1 MDYGT
6 MCEKVSRLRFSM
18 EKFLP
23 ARIAGHLVALSLLI
37 AFNLAVQPRMV
48 HAVQDGCPEIVRTEA
63 IFGEPFGVGM
73 VSFRLPFQQDDSFD
87 PNLIVRTGAVQVAEK
102 NHRIFY
108 PAEGR
113 PPAARFF
120 RKVFGQSKTP
130 AEEIISVWFL
140 FRGNAPLELSVW
152 GCEGIKVE
160 VTPVPGRQQKRE
172 RLLKQWWREFQ
183 AANFAN
189 NSEGDFPDLVNAY
202 LGEMLS
208 SRFLVDRPARRR
220 PVNDPFRKT
229 IELLTD
235 LDPLSSNL
243 IGEWFDGRQGFEPT
257 DQALP
262 PAIPWTPVIVNNL
275 PEEIPIEP
283 IAFKVPKD
291 CFYLRFGT
299 WDNQIWLKRLTE
311 EHGGDLSRMVRLRG
325 FRPKVQSK
333 FLTQLALE
341 SSQIDQWFGGNLI
354 SDVAVVGRDTYFET
368 GPSVGVMLQ
377 SKDTNALAARIEKR
391 RENFAA
397 ENKLNISILEIA
409 GQRVSFMGSPDNRF
423 RSFHVISGD
432 THLFTNSRTIAESF
446 LKCSEEKS
454 SLAETPEF
462 RYLRTQMPLEREDTI
477 FVYFSTEFF
486 RKLLEP
492 AYQIELYRRGQAIT
506 EMQVTQLAR
515 IAAANEGF
523 PNAPLEFLIGN
534 RFLPPVFA
542 TRPQGSAI
550 EVVDGVWLDRERG
563 QRGFFMPIADTQIDR
578 ISQSERDWYV
588 ERAKFFVENVRQLD
602 PMVAAIQRFQQNDKI
617 ERIVFDARLA
627 PFGQEKYGW
636 LTSSLGPPMEF
647 EVKGNEN
654 ELIRLQLSVK
664 GGVWN
669 RNVPKHQLF
678 AAIQGD
684 EQLNLN
690 LTPESF
696 FDSWKTLKEI
706 PGYLG
711 AWPRPGTLDWM
722 PKLGG
727 PPDAEG
733 FTYSRLLDLW
743 RLQFGDFSV
752 LSFEKDRLEGLRGKL
767 KVVASER
774 PAQMRVS
781 VGDFGQSQL
790 NGWANVVNYRR
801 AWETSIANAQL
812 LNLISEQFHI
822 QTEDSLAFAEQLL
835 DVQLTC
841 ALGGKYQL
849 QEIPGRKIWVSTAWP
864 DFSQPQIPSTYSAPF
879 LNWFRGLEA
888 ELMEVGNQYSL
899 HGYLDLERSAS
910 TGASLPSIDLFKGLQ
925 SLFPAKKEEKK

>member
-1 MDYGT
+1 
-6 MCEKVSRLRFSM
+6 M
-18 EKFLP
+18 EKS
-23 ARIAGHLVALSLLI
+23 ARALIANHLINLCLLI
-37 AFNLAVQPRMV
+37 IGSQSLHPVIA
-48 HAVQDGCPEIVRTEA
+48 HGHQDSCPEIVRSEA

-73 VSFRLPFQQDDSFD
+73 VSFRLPVQQNNSFD
-87 PNLIVRTGAVQVAEK
+87 PNLIVRTGAVQVSEK

-120 RKVFGQSKTP
+120 RKVFGQSKSP
-130 AEEIISVWFL
+130 AEEIISIWFL
-140 FRGNAPLELSVW
+140 FRGNEPLELSVW
-152 GCEGIKVE
+152 GCEGIRVS
-160 VTPVPGRQQKRE
+160 VVPESVRQQKRD

-183 AANFAN
+183 AANFAD

-220 PVNDPFRKT
+220 PVNDPLRKT

-243 IGEWFDGRQGFEPT
+243 IGEWFDGRQGFEVA
-257 DQALP
+257 DENLP
-262 PAIPWTPVIVNNL
+262 PTIPWTPVMVKNL

-283 IAFKVPKD
+283 IAFKVPQD

-325 FRPKVQSK
+325 FQPKVKSK
-333 FLTQLALE
+333 FLTQLCLE
-341 SSQIDQWFGGNLI
+341 SSQIDEWFGGNLI
-354 SDVAVVGRDTYFET
+354 ADVAVIGRDTYFET
-368 GPSVGVMLQ
+368 GPSVGVMLH
-377 SKDTNALAARIEKR
+377 SKDTKALAARIEKR
-391 RENFAA
+391 RQNFSV
-397 ENKLNISILEIA
+397 ENKLDIQNVEIA
-409 GQRVSFMGSPDNRF
+409 GQLVSFLSSPDNRF

-446 LKCSEEKS
+446 LKCSENKS
-454 SLAETPEF
+454 SLAESQEF
-462 RYLRTQMPLEREDTI
+462 RYLRIQMPLEREDTI

-515 IAAANEGF
+515 VAAANEGF

-534 RFLPPVFA
+534 RYLPSVFA
-542 TRPQGSAI
+542 TRPNGSAI
-550 EVVDGVWLDRERG
+550 EVVNGRWIDRARG
-563 QRGFFMPIADTQIDR
+563 QRGYFIPIADTQIDR
-578 ISQSERDWYV
+578 VSRSERDWYV
-588 ERAKFFVENVRQLD
+588 ERSKFFVQNVRQLD
-602 PMVAAIQRFQQNDKI
+602 PMVAAIQRYRQNDKI

-636 LTSSLGPPMEF
+636 LTSSLGPPMEN
-647 EVKGNEN
+647 EVIGNEN
-654 ELIRLQLSVK
+654 ELIRIQLSVK

-669 RNVPKHQLF
+669 RNVPQHQLF

-684 EQLNLN
+684 EKLNLK

-696 FDSWKTLKEI
+696 FDSWKTLKEV

-727 PPDAEG
+727 PPDTEG
-733 FTYSRLLDLW
+733 FTYSRLFDLW
-743 RLQFGDFSV
+743 RLQFADFSV
-752 LSFEKDRLEGLRGKL
+752 LSFQKERLEGLRGKL
-767 KVVASER
+767 KVVAAER
-774 PAQMRVS
+774 PAQMRLS
-781 VGDFGQSQL
+781 VGDLAQSQL
-790 NGWANVVNYRR
+790 NGWANIVNYRR

-812 LNLISEQFHI
+812 LNLVSEQFHI
-822 QTEDSLAFAEQLL
+822 QTEDALDFTQQLL
-835 DVQLTC
+835 DVNLAC
-841 ALGGKYQL
+841 ALGGEYQL

-864 DFSQPQIPSTYSAPF
+864 DFSQPQIPSTYSAPV

-888 ELMEVGNQYSL
+888 EIIEVGNQYSL

-910 TGASLPSIDLFKGLQ
+910 TSGPLPSIDLFKGLQ
-925 SLFPAKKEEKK
+925 NLFPGKKDDKK